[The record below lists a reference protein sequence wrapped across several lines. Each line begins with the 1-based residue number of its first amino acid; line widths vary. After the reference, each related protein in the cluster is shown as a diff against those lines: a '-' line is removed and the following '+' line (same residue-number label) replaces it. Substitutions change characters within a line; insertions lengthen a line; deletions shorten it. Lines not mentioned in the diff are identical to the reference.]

1 MNESMWEYELQCA
14 RVSVDRAESQEVC
27 TGVADSIVKMF
38 KELLYQVAPRLCA
51 LPACVPAPTL
61 TGGSSVLQHG
71 EAGRPTPV
79 PAGASGT
86 LLQLLFSVVSGS
98 LHTCRIYAE

>member
-14 RVSVDRAESQEVC
+14 RVSVHRAESQEVC

-51 LPACVPAPTL
+51 LPACVPAPSWPGNQLSPTAWRSWEADACPS
-61 TGGSSVLQHG
+61 GGLWD
-71 EAGRPTPV
+71 ATPTSFLCGQWKSPHV
-79 PAGASGT
+79 QN
-86 LLQLLFSVVSGS
+86 L
-98 LHTCRIYAE
+98 R